1 MSGYTKGPWEYIDAS
16 ESARHK
22 FAPTCIIRGSG
33 REVAKFS
40 WRESS
45 PYFPSEEESKSNAK
59 LIAAAP
65 ELLEALQE
73 MVAIVKKNTYPQP
86 DKPSSTWGRMEAAEA
101 VIAKALGNH

>member
-1 MSGYTKGPWEYIDAS
+1 MSGYTKGPWEFHEDDGEDNQIVVGDNGDVICVVGSYMTSVEED
-16 ESARHK
+16 
-22 FAPTCIIRGSG
+22 FANGP
-33 REVAKFS
+33 
-40 WRESS
+40 
-45 PYFPSEEESKSNAK
+45 

-101 VIAKALGNH
+101 VIAKALGQ